1 MRFGVI
7 GQRISYSKSPDIF
20 KAIFEVTGIDGRFE
34 IFSFEPEELGE
45 RMRAFREL
53 GMRGLSVTLP
63 YKAAVIPYLDETDPV
78 AARLNAVNSI
88 SFDSGRLI
96 GHNTDWSGF
105 GFALHGHGDRL
116 RGGRALVFGNGGA
129 ASAAVYCLVHDF
141 HIGTVTVVGRDMN
154 NLSAFKSL
162 LESSLPADSVV
173 IETANISTFEPTS
186 SYDITVNSTPLG
198 GWNHPGESPL
208 PENFD
213 WASTQIYYDINYNAD
228 NLLVKQ
234 ARDAGVIAIDG
245 SRMLVA
251 QAIHSFELWTGRT
264 VGFEPIYTAVF

>member
-251 QAIHSFELWTGRT
+251 QAIHSFELFFFNDTAST
-264 VGFEPIYTAVF
+264 EIYTAVF